1 MSSTRTELSTTLVHS
16 QDAEWKFS
24 APGVSKKI
32 LRYDEVTGGEM
43 TLLLKFEPESTYP
56 AHNHPGGEEIFI
68 LEGDLRVGREELGV
82 GDYLYTPPEGKHA
95 VSSRSGCLLFI
106 RLAKP
111 IELLNTGS

>member
-1 MSSTRTELSTTLVHS
+1 MSSTKTELSTMLVHS
-16 QDAEWKFS
+16 QESEWKFS

-32 LRYDEVTGGEM
+32 LRYDEPSGEM
-43 TLLLKFEPESTYP
+43 TLLLKFEPNSTYP

-68 LEGDLRVGREELGV
+68 LGGDLHVGRDELGV
-82 GDYLYTPPEGKHA
+82 GDYLYTPPDGKHA

-111 IELLNTGS
+111 IELLNKDS

>member
-1 MSSTRTELSTTLVHS
+1 MSSTKTELSTMLVHS
-16 QDAEWKFS
+16 QESEWKFS

-32 LRYDEVTGGEM
+32 LRYDEPSGEM
-43 TLLLKFEPESTYP
+43 TLLLKFEPNSTYP

-68 LEGDLRVGREELGV
+68 LEGDLRVGRDELGV
-82 GDYLYTPPEGKHA
+82 GDYLYTPPDGKHA

-111 IELLNTGS
+111 IELLNKDS